1 MTSPYEQLLAAT
13 RKIQEGQQAQQAHAR
28 QVAAELAAR
37 QEAAKTA
44 PPPQPAAPPA
54 QEPPQPAG

>member
-13 RKIQEGQQAQQAHAR
+13 RSIQEGQQAQQAHAR

-37 QEAAKTA
+37 QEAARA
-44 PPPQPAAPPA
+44 VQPA
-54 QEPPQPAG
+54 QEPPAPVP